1 MSYRGYQFWQYH
13 PVGGSCGRNRNWGK
27 SKKQLCKTSGA
38 GGTHEQG
45 VRRGEAPKFSLKERR
60 RGTMTFGSI
69 VLLAVIV
76 GMVVIGGKVKENSR
90 KLQELEKTVSK

>member
-1 MSYRGYQFWQYH
+1 
-13 PVGGSCGRNRNWGK
+13 
-27 SKKQLCKTSGA
+27 
-38 GGTHEQG
+38 
-45 VRRGEAPKFSLKERR
+45 
-60 RGTMTFGSI
+60 MTFGSI